1 VAGKS
6 VGCKTAL
13 IAHSEG
19 LLQCKENPDI
29 WAENLAAAVERIL
42 SDERGM
48 DKPQMNEIHRNGP
61 ASHQFLVKEKAK
73 VTRAKPD

>member
-1 VAGKS
+1 
-6 VGCKTAL
+6 
-13 IAHSEG
+13 
-19 LLQCKENPDI
+19 
-29 WAENLAAAVERIL
+29 
-42 SDERGM
+42 M